1 MRIHFVLLMSVAQA
15 ILAGQQMMQAR
26 SLAARARAGME
37 PVQSVTRIVFCVATE
52 EVDRRPRSSSC
63 CCCSSSGSFRHLIW
77 LRLWLRLLLRL

>member
-15 ILAGQQMMQAR
+15 IPAGQQMMQAR

-52 EVDRRPRSSSC
+52 EVDRRPRSS
-63 CCCSSSGSFRHLIW
+63 GSFRHLVR